1 MRIILPVLA
10 LSIIAVLTIKYVLS
24 GSKYANHLT
33 KSFWTICSIVFILA
47 MIVQPQI
54 VYEGSVRGLKTWF
67 EIVLPSLLPFFI
79 ASELLVAF
87 GVVHLMGVLLE
98 PVMRPL
104 FNLPGSGS
112 FVLAIGFTS
121 GFPIGAVVTAKLRQQ
136 RLCTRIEA
144 ERLICFTNN
153 SSPLFMLVAVAV
165 GMFHDQELGMIIAG
179 AHYLASLTLGIGLRF
194 YGRKDPETIGPTYST
209 ENILK
214 RAIRQMLL
222 VQSRE
227 NRPVGRII
235 SDVVKNSV
243 TNLLTIGGFIILF
256 AVLIRIFTN
265 IGVIH
270 LMGELF
276 GILLA
281 PLGLSPELLQ
291 SLGSGFWEMTLGT
304 KSASEATAPLLQK
317 LVAVAIILGWGGLS
331 VHAQVAA
338 MIADTDIRILPFVIS
353 RSVHACI
360 AVLYTY
366 ILIGSAYSKTA
377 VALAQPVFARFGQQA
392 TVSPVANLLF
402 SFKIFT
408 ALILFMITFAVIMY
422 LFKSIKSTV
431 YK

>member
-1 MRIILPVLA
+1 MRTILTVFA
-10 LSIIAVLTIKYVLS
+10 LNILVVLTIKYVFS
-24 GSKYANHLT
+24 GCKYTKYIT
-33 KSFWTICSIVFILA
+33 KSFWTICSIAFIVA
-47 MIVQPQI
+47 MIIQPQI
-54 VYEGSVRGLKTWF
+54 VYEGSVKGLETWF

-79 ASELLVAF
+79 ASELLMAF
-87 GVVHLMGVLLE
+87 GVVHFMGVLLE

-136 RLCTRIEA
+136 KLCTRIEA

-165 GMFHDQELGMIIAG
+165 GMFHNPELGLIIAG
-179 AHYLASLTLGIGLRF
+179 AHYLASLTLGVSLRF
-194 YGRKDPETIGPTYST
+194 YGRKDKEAIRPTYST

-214 RAIRQMLL
+214 RAIRQMMN

-235 SDVVKNSV
+235 NDVVKNSV
-243 TNLLTIGGFIILF
+243 ANLLTIGGFIILF

-265 IGVIH
+265 TGVIH
-270 LMGELF
+270 LMGDFL
-276 GILLA
+276 GIVLI
-281 PLGLSPELLQ
+281 PMGMSPELLQ

-317 LVAVAIILGWGGLS
+317 IIAVSMILGWGGLS
-331 VHAQVAA
+331 VHAQVAG
-338 MIADTDIRILPFVIS
+338 MIADTDIRIWPFVIS
-353 RSVHACI
+353 RSAHACI
-360 AVLYTY
+360 AAFYTY
-366 ILIGSAYSKTA
+366 ILAGPAYNKTMT
-377 VALAQPVFARFGQQA
+377 LAQPVFATIGQQI

-402 SFKIFT
+402 SFTLLAVFIVLPT
-408 ALILFMITFAVIMY
+408 ALAVILYLLKTIKTAMY
-422 LFKSIKSTV
+422 K
-431 YK
+431 

>member
-1 MRIILPVLA
+1 MRIILTVFALGILA
-10 LSIIAVLTIKYVLS
+10 ILTIKYVFS
-24 GSKYANHLT
+24 GSKYTNYLT
-33 KSFWTICSIVFILA
+33 KSFWTICSIVFIAA
-47 MIVQPQI
+47 MIAQPQI
-54 VYEGSVRGLKTWF
+54 VFEGSVKGLETWF

-79 ASELLVAF
+79 ASELLMAF
-87 GVVHLMGVLLE
+87 GVVHFMGILLE

-165 GMFHDQELGMIIAG
+165 GMFHNQELGLIIAG
-179 AHYLASLTLGIGLRF
+179 AHYLASLTLGVALRF
-194 YGRKDPETIGPTYST
+194 YGRKDKEAIGPSYSA

-214 RAIRQMLL
+214 RAIRQMLK

-265 IGVIH
+265 TGVIH
-270 LMGELF
+270 LMGEFF
-276 GILLA
+276 GIILT
-281 PLGLSPELLQ
+281 PLGMSPDLLQ

-304 KSASEATAPLLQK
+304 KSASETTAPLLQK
-317 LVAVAIILGWGGLS
+317 LVAVAMILGWGGLS
-331 VHAQVAA
+331 VHAQVAG
-338 MIADTDIRILPFVIS
+338 MIADTDIRIYPFVIS

-360 AVLYTY
+360 AALYTY
-366 ILIGSAYSKTA
+366 ILAGPAYNKT
-377 VALAQPVFARFGQQA
+377 VALVQPVFATFGQQV

-402 SFKIFT
+402 SFTLLAIIIV
-408 ALILFMITFAVIMY
+408 LLFAIAVM
-422 LFKSIKSTV
+422 LCLLKTIKSTI